1 MHPLLIAHVRSVAA
15 AAVES
20 GQAFTR
26 YKAHNTRHV
35 QGEAAIMQEILVS
48 GPVMQ
53 EILVSGPVDVTFNVY
68 SDFQPYC
75 SEGES
80 PCPVYQKK
88 AGGWEGLHS
97 VKMIGWGQLNATAY
111 WLVQNS
117 WGSDWGEAGDGP
129 SARCVLFASVE
140 MNLFLLQPS
149 HVTRLLLP
157 YPARQRRVRYR
168 IACPRRRCRSL
179 ITANSHL

>member
-75 SEGES
+75 SERLS
-80 PCPVYQKK
+80 AVLQRATFSRTAARARARVPSTKRRQ
-88 AGGWEGLHS
+88 AGGR
-97 VKMIGWGQLNATAY
+97 VFTA
-111 WLVQNS
+111 
-117 WGSDWGEAGDGP
+117 
-129 SARCVLFASVE
+129 
-140 MNLFLLQPS
+140 
-149 HVTRLLLP
+149 
-157 YPARQRRVRYR
+157 
-168 IACPRRRCRSL
+168 
-179 ITANSHL
+179 